1 MQFRVVKSCTGA
13 RADSHLRKTEKP
25 HTQKKKINASL
36 YFLLYTYICIYNKLA
51 AVRVSRY

>member
-25 HTQKKKINASL
+25 HTQKKKLMLLCTFCYTHIYVYIIN
-36 YFLLYTYICIYNKLA
+36 
-51 AVRVSRY
+51 

>member
-13 RADSHLRKTEKP
+13 RADSHLRKTEK
-25 HTQKKKINASL
+25 TQKKKKFNASL